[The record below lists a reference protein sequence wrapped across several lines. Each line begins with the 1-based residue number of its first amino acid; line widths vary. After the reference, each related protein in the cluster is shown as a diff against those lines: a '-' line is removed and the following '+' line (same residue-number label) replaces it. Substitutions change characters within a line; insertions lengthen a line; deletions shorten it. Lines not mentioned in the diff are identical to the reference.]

1 MGSEEVGS
9 VTLGQYLRQLAHHRN
24 FLWFVGM
31 DLVQVFHCHF
41 NSNFFPLFL
50 EHLLSDHISLSTG
63 SFLLGEWVP
72 WAGWK
77 DGGLHPRT
85 PSPAAGTATSPAGA
99 RGAEQNLLW
108 GCTSSPQLFSVGRG
122 RTGAGCHGGPFGAG
136 ATQRRH
142 GTVAGLQGGLQSD
155 RPGCAS

>member
-1 MGSEEVGS
+1 MFHVQARGDIGCSCWLLPCPRLPSHPSRLLTAPVG
-9 VTLGQYLRQLAHHRN
+9 L
-24 FLWFVGM
+24 
-31 DLVQVFHCHF
+31 QVFHCHF

-99 RGAEQNLLW
+99 QGTESRICCGAAFPAPSSVFRRKGQ
-108 GCTSSPQLFSVGRG
+108 GC
-122 RTGAGCHGGPFGAG
+122 GC
-136 ATQRRH
+136 
-142 GTVAGLQGGLQSD
+142 VGLQLSWW
-155 RPGCAS
+155 SFW